1 MNTKKNVIITYHRIL
16 QRMWKSNNN
25 TEEASYPFYMIK
37 DVFKYV
43 KSLGKKNKFYEL
55 KNDKFCFIDSLEE
68 DVIDND
74 VVLYKGYF
82 KSARSEF
89 RPNLINKVTG
99 NERKN
104 PKEIMEGDIEKT
116 HFVVKVSKIDN
127 EVYLLI
133 EKNYYGI
140 TSNNFINYISEFT
153 KSYMNKNGI
162 SKRFSIIKEDIPVNN
177 FLTEL
182 ERLQRTVLAEV
193 YVDKKLLGSD
203 ALEFSNRIISLK
215 KDIMITARAMPKETI
230 TEFGI
235 DLFNK
240 MNGTSKSA
248 ISRIRVRGV
257 DENSNSVL
265 LDTLNLSKKDNI
277 EIELNTET
285 GEVMTSQLLNRLKK
299 TALDF

>member
-1 MNTKKNVIITYHRIL
+1 MNTKKNVIVTYHRIL
-16 QRMWKSNNN
+16 QRMWKSNNE
-25 TEEASYPFYMIK
+25 TEDAYNPFYMMG
-37 DVFKYV
+37 DVLKYI
-43 KSLGKKNKFYEL
+43 KSLGKKKKFYEL

-68 DVIDND
+68 EVIDND

-89 RPNLINKVTG
+89 RPNLINKITG

-104 PKEIMEGDIEKT
+104 PKEITEGDIEKT
-116 HFVVKVSKIDN
+116 HFVVKVSKVDN

-140 TSNNFINYISEFT
+140 TSNNFINYINEFA
-153 KSYMNKNGI
+153 KSYMEKNGI

-182 ERLQRTVLAEV
+182 ERLQRTVLAEM

-203 ALEFSNRIISLK
+203 ALEFSDRIISLK
-215 KDIMITARAMPKETI
+215 KDIVITAKAMSKETI

-240 MNGTSKSA
+240 MNGKSKSV
-248 ISRIRVRGV
+248 ISRIRIRGI
-257 DENSNSVL
+257 DENYNSVL
-265 LDTLNLSKKDNI
+265 LDTLNLSKKDTI
-277 EIELNTET
+277 EIDLNTET
-285 GEVMTSQLLNRLKK
+285 GEVMTSQLLTRLKK
-299 TALDF
+299 TVLDF